1 MNNSPSIELD
11 PNTFGQDQPCFGCSQ
26 NHPIGFRLRFA
37 RKGDEVLTEFV
48 PGEQYQGPP
57 GVMHGGLCTTLADE
71 IAAWTI
77 VALKGRFGF
86 TVAIEARLSKA
97 IRIHMPVIG
106 KGRIESDTARF
117 TKVIVELY
125 QADAL
130 CLKGIFT
137 FAVLDEN
144 AAEKVIGGP
153 LPEAWKKFAR

>member
-1 MNNSPSIELD
+1 
-11 PNTFGQDQPCFGCSQ
+11 
-26 NHPIGFRLRFA
+26 
-37 RKGDEVLTEFV
+37 
-48 PGEQYQGPP
+48 
-57 GVMHGGLCTTLADE
+57 MHGGLCTTLADE